1 MMKFFNAFF
10 DKMRQIRNFFLK
22 RVVLSYFVVFLC
34 LFGSWLILVVSG
46 LLSPARQVY
55 PASNLATEQTFE
67 NGTGTVELKKQIYSK
82 KDQMLLLN
90 FETKA
95 QSNNTPIN
103 PKNLTWKIYSK
114 DRDSRVTMEVIP
126 ILNNKIT
133 VLVKDVPQ
141 NFDALA
147 ISIIN
152 HGSTENNISVDLTE
166 SSSSAVASSKSS
178 DEAKDYVQFLI
189 TTRGK
194 KLKYK
199 TLGQL
204 DRTELASSEVD
215 KEIKFQ
221 ENQKANL
228 QKAITNL
235 RTLISD
241 SKSKIRELEKEE
253 IYLTSDQK
261 ENNLSQIEQLE
272 QDIDNYQQDI
282 SKARENIGKIDAR
295 IKMLKKKKSAIKSG
309 TFEFSEP
316 IKVVHT
322 K

>member
-1 MMKFFNAFF
+1 MKLFNAFF

-22 RVVLSYFVVFLC
+22 RVILSYFVIFLF

-82 KDQMLLLN
+82 KNQLLLLN

-95 QSNNTPIN
+95 QANTAIN

-114 DRDSRVTMEVIP
+114 DRDSKITMEVIP

-133 VLVKDVPQ
+133 VLVKNVPQ

-152 HGSTENNISVDLTE
+152 HGATENNISVDLTE
-166 SSSSAVASSKSS
+166 NSSSTMASSKNS

-194 KLKYK
+194 KLRYK

-228 QKAITNL
+228 KKAIKNL

-261 ENNLSQIEQLE
+261 ENNLSQIDQLE

-295 IKMLKKKKSAIKSG
+295 IKMLEKKKSAIKSG

>member
-1 MMKFFNAFF
+1 MNLFKVIL
-10 DKMRQIRNFFLK
+10 DKMRQIRNFFLE
-22 RVVLSYFVVFLC
+22 RVILRYFIFFMF

-55 PASNLATEQTFE
+55 SASDLTTEQVFA
-67 NGTGTVELKKQIYSK
+67 NGTGSVELKKQIYSK
-82 KDQMLLLN
+82 KNQMLLLN

-95 QSNNTPIN
+95 QGNTEIN

-114 DRDSRVTMEVIP
+114 NRDSKISMEVIP

-133 VLVKDVPQ
+133 VLVKNVPQ
-141 NFDALA
+141 NFDAVA

-152 HGSTENNISVDLTE
+152 RSATADNISVDLTE
-166 SSSSAVASSKSS
+166 SSSSSTTMSSSK
-178 DEAKDYVQFLI
+178 DKKTKDYVQFLI

-194 KLKYK
+194 KLRYK

-204 DRTELASSEVD
+204 DRTKLASSEVD

-221 ENQKANL
+221 EDQKVKL
-228 QKAITNL
+228 QKAIRNL
-235 RTLISD
+235 QTLIKD
-241 SKSKIRELEKEE
+241 DKEKIKELEKDQ

-261 ENNLSQIEQLE
+261 EDNLSQIDQLNS
-272 QDIDNYQQDI
+272 DIDNYQQNI
-282 SKARENIGKIDAR
+282 SKARENIDTVGVR
-295 IKMLKKKKSAIKSG
+295 IKMLEKKKAAIEAG
-309 TFEFSEP
+309 TFEFSNP
-316 IKVVHT
+316 IKVAHT